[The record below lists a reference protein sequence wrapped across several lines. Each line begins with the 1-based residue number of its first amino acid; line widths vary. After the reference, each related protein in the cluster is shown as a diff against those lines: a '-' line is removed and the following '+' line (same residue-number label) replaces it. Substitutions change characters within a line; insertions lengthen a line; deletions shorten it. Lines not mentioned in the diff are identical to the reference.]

1 MDGYEFLV
9 HPDVGAQG
17 WQWRPARYQDFS
29 SPVKDYAGNPTG
41 RVAVFRYCLSDDI
54 QDDRGRFCYEYL
66 NWSEACV

>member
-9 HPDVGAQG
+9 HPDGNAKG

-29 SPVKDYAGNPTG
+29 SPVKDLEGNPTG
-41 RVAVFRYCLSDDI
+41 RVAIYRYSLFDDI
-54 QDDRGRFCYEYL
+54 PDDKGRFVYEYL